1 MITMDPRDLRQGL
14 PDPDA
19 LKEVTDQFER
29 ELPRLNRLWR
39 YYQGKHNVLARQRL
53 PGLPNQRLV
62 NSFPRYIA
70 QVSSGYLMGEP
81 ARYACPGQEAGTAA
95 LERAYRKAEADSADM
110 EAAVAQSVFGRG
122 LTLCYL
128 DEAGEA
134 RVCALD
140 PRDSFIVYD
149 DTVERRALFGVRAL
163 RQGGGF
169 WQITLYLKDRVAV
182 YGGKAGRAPKAP
194 PRVYRHPFGRVPMTE
209 YLNGRDARGD
219 FEDVLALVDAYDL
232 LQSDRMN
239 DRMQFSDALLVLT
252 GVMGIAEGM
261 TGEPGPGAMERL
273 RQERTLALPD
283 SEARAEWLV
292 KNPSERDV
300 DVLRRALVEDIHK
313 FSMTPDFAD
322 ERFAG
327 NASGIAIKYKLFN
340 LEQRILIKE
349 RWFIRGLRER
359 ARAMAGYLRGT
370 GQAAPDPERLEI
382 RIPRRL
388 PVNELERAQA
398 LSLMKGILPDK
409 TLQDNAPILPRDA
422 VGEE

>member
-1 MITMDPRDLRQGL
+1 MITMDPRAMHQGL
-14 PDPDA
+14 PDADA

-29 ELPRLNRLWR
+29 GLPRLNRLWR
-39 YYQGKHNVLARQRL
+39 YYQGKHDVLARQRL

-62 NSFPRYIA
+62 NGFPRYIA
-70 QVSSGYLMGEP
+70 QVSSGYLLGEP
-81 ARYACPGQEAGTAA
+81 ARYACPGQEAGAAA
-95 LERAYRKAEADSADM
+95 LERAYRKAEADSADL

-128 DEAGEA
+128 DGAGEI

-140 PRDSFIVYD
+140 PRDSFIVHD
-149 DTVERRALFGVRAL
+149 DTVERRPLFGVRAL
-163 RQGGGF
+163 REAEGVQL
-169 WQITLYLKDRVAV
+169 TLYLKDRVAV
-182 YGGKAGRAPKAP
+182 YGKGARPGKTRPA
-194 PRVYRHPFGRVPMTE
+194 VYRHPFGRIPMTE

-252 GVMGIAEGM
+252 GVMGIAEGV

-283 SEARAEWLV
+283 SEAKAEWLV

-300 DVLRRALVEDIHK
+300 EVLRRALVEDIHK

-340 LEQRILIKE
+340 LEQRILMKE

-359 ARAMAGYLRGT
+359 ARAMAGYLAAS
-370 GQAAPDPERLEI
+370 GQAALDADRLEI

-398 LSLMKGILPDK
+398 LSLMKDIVPERIL
-409 TLQDNAPILPRDA
+409 LDNAPILPRDTA
-422 VGEE
+422 DTE